1 MTPLAK
7 KVFELFG
14 KSKPVVEVADKRAVE
29 TVSPSWSCPQCG
41 GPVVLETI
49 TDHLPTRFWHC
60 QTCRTQGATREGAS
74 HPVVWVSSGVV
85 Q

>member
-14 KSKPVVEVADKRAVE
+14 KQQADPEAEGQQMDEVL
-29 TVSPSWSCPQCG
+29 SPPWPCPHCG
-41 GPVVLETI
+41 AQVVLDAVT
-49 TDHLPTRFWHC
+49 LPTRFWHC
-60 QTCRTQGATREGAS
+60 STCHTWGATREGAPY
-74 HPVVWVSSGVV
+74 PVVWVSSGGM